1 MMLLREKVT
10 VPAAPNADAVYWMVS
25 DSENEAAV
33 SGAYDDDEGGQ
44 VEGVVNEY
52 GPVTEAGAVDG
63 QGNSNV
69 VNATV
74 LLPSTLTLKSNE
86 GLISVSVTTGE
97 ANTGA
102 MVLVNPDNVGTG
114 TGD

>member
-33 SGAYDDDEGGQ
+33 SGAYDDNVGGQ
-44 VEGVVNEY
+44 VEGVVNVY
-52 GPVTEAGAVDG
+52 DPVTEAGAVDG
-63 QGNSNV
+63 QGNWNV
-69 VNATV
+69 VIAIL
-74 LLPSTLTLKSNE
+74 LLPSKLTVKSNE

-102 MVLVNPDNVGTG
+102 MVFVKPDNVGIG